1 MTPAGPLVA
10 QCLGPGSVLPRPSD
24 HVLDLILVCDL
35 LLLQVGHMDLRP
47 LGVAHL
53 DLVLETVLVD
63 EEVSDLFVVDLK
75 E

>member
-1 MTPAGPLVA
+1 MSVGSLSATDLSCGPAGDFSERP
-10 QCLGPGSVLPRPSD
+10 VLAPR
-24 HVLDLILVCDL
+24 IYNL
-35 LLLQVGHMDLRP
+35 LHIQVGHMDLRP